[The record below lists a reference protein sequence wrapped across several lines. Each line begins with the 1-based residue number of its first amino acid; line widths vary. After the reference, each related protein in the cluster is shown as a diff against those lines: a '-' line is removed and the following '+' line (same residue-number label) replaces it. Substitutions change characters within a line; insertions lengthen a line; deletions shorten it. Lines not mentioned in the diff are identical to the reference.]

1 MGNTEKV
8 KFNTQ
13 DPIRDAFRENEY
25 RTNRMC
31 SKALFWFTTVI
42 LICGI
47 LGESGIYLPK
57 FRWSSDYLI
66 ICSIIGYLLN
76 LLTRFIG
83 YDSPKVKAVII
94 GDLIFLSGMAHLLF
108 PLTTVF
114 LMFGPVFL
122 SVKYYDPKF
131 TVRVTA
137 ATWLTFMA
145 TVLVNTVLEHQ
156 LAVIREYHLYL
167 GSLVWQDIPSVIFYQ
182 VIPRTFIFLFEGV
195 VGYYIAT
202 AGRRVVKEQAEDS
215 RKAAVMETELSTAAR
230 IQNKTLARPDFETPE
245 GSMAIHAF
253 ISPAKDVGGDF
264 YDHFMVNDHL
274 LVVAVADVS
283 DKGLPAA
290 MFVIEAESCLRFAL
304 SEALTKD
311 ADGVVEFI
319 DLEKAVN
326 GINRQLCVHN
336 MDGMF
341 VTMWIGCF
349 DTRTGV
355 GKYINAGHCRP
366 YIKRADGSLRL
377 LESEPQ
383 FFLGSFENAE
393 YKASPIRL
401 RGGETLFLY
410 TDGVTDARN
419 RDGEVFGTRRLETVL
434 EKASS
439 CEEGPEGQYLTGTVC
454 RELKEYIGEETPY
467 DDITILTLFRAKD
480 SRSNKKTV
488 LLETG
493 DDCGERAIDE
503 INRIIV
509 PLGCPEFKRRNLNV
523 AVDEICA
530 NICEYAYGGD
540 KGTVE
545 MEIHWEENY
554 IGVRFIDSG
563 GPFDPLE
570 QKAPDLSGEPGIGGL
585 GIHLIKNLVDRMSY
599 DRRDGKNLFTIYIAW
614 NM

>member
-1 MGNTEKV
+1 MKE
-8 KFNTQ
+8 
-13 DPIRDAFRENEY
+13 
-25 RTNRMC
+25 
-31 SKALFWFTTVI
+31 
-42 LICGI
+42 
-47 LGESGIYLPK
+47 
-57 FRWSSDYLI
+57 FRWGSDYLI
-66 ICSIIGYLLN
+66 LCSMIGYLLN
-76 LLTRFIG
+76 LLTRLIG
-83 YDSPKVKAVII
+83 YDSPKVKAIII
-94 GDLIFLSGMAHLLF
+94 GDLIFLSGMAYMLF

-137 ATWLTFMA
+137 ATWLTFIV
-145 TVLVNTVLEHQ
+145 TVLVNTGLEHHM
-156 LAVIREYHLYL
+156 AVIREYHLYL
-167 GSLVWQDIPSVIFYQ
+167 GSLIWQDIPSVFFYQ
-182 VIPRTFIFLFEGV
+182 VIPRTMIYIFEGI

-202 AGRRVVKEQAEDS
+202 AGRRVVKEQAETG
-215 RKAAVMETELSTAAR
+215 RRAAVMEAELSAAAQ
-230 IQNKTLARPDFETPE
+230 IQKKTLACPDFETADE
-245 GSMAIHAF
+245 SMAIHAY

-274 LVVAVADVS
+274 LVVTVADVS

-290 MFVIEAESCLRFAL
+290 MFGIEAQSALRFAL
-304 SEALTKD
+304 SEALSKD
-311 ADGVVEFI
+311 ADGIAEFI

-326 GINRQLCVHN
+326 GVNRQLCVHN

-355 GKYINAGHCRP
+355 GKYINAGHCLP
-366 YIKRADGSLRL
+366 YVKRADGSLRR
-377 LESEPQ
+377 LENEPQ
-383 FFLGSFENAE
+383 FFLGSFANAE
-393 YKASPIRL
+393 YKASPIRI

-419 RDGEVFGTRRLETVL
+419 AGGEVFGTKRLEAVL
-434 EKASS
+434 ENASAS
-439 CEEGPEGQYLTGTVC
+439 GKGPEEQYLTGTVC
-454 RELKEYIGEETPY
+454 RELKAYIGEETPY
-467 DDITILTLFRAKD
+467 DDITILTLFRTED
-480 SRSNKKTV
+480 SHSYKKTV

-493 DDCGERAIDE
+493 DDCGERAIEE
-503 INRIIV
+503 INRIIM

-530 NICEYAYGGD
+530 NICEYAYGGA

-554 IGVRFIDSG
+554 IGIRFIDSG
-563 GPFDPLE
+563 IPFDPLE
-570 QKAPDLSGEPGIGGL
+570 QKSPDLSGEPGIGGL
-585 GIHLIKNLVDRMSY
+585 GIHLVKNLVDRMNY
-599 DRRDGKNLFTIYIAW
+599 VRRDGKNLFTVYIAW

>member
-1 MGNTEKV
+1 MDNEGGKLNI
-8 KFNTQ
+8 Q
-13 DPIRDAFRENEY
+13 DPIGEAFRKNEY

-31 SKALFWFTTVI
+31 SKALFWFTTLI

-47 LGESGIYLPK
+47 LGESGFYLEQ
-57 FRWSSDYLI
+57 FRWSSHYLI
-66 ICSIIGYLLN
+66 IGSGIGYLLN

-83 YDSPKVKAVII
+83 YDSPKVKSIII
-94 GDLIFLSGMAHLLF
+94 GDLIFLSGMAYMLF

-131 TVRVTA
+131 TVRVTV
-137 ATWLTFMA
+137 ATWLTFLL
-145 TVLVNTVLEHQ
+145 TVLANTGLEHH
-156 LAVIREYHLYL
+156 LAGIREYHLYL
-167 GSLVWQDIPSVIFYQ
+167 GSLIWQDIPSVFFYQ
-182 VIPRTFIFLFEGV
+182 VIPRTMIYLFEGI

-202 AGRRVVKEQAEDS
+202 AGRRVVKEQAESS
-215 RKAAVMETELSTAAR
+215 RKAAAMEAELSTAAQ
-230 IQNKTLARPDFETPE
+230 IQKKTLAKPDFET
-245 GSMAIHAF
+245 GDKSMAIHAY

-274 LVVAVADVS
+274 LVVTVADVS

-290 MFVIEAESCLRFAL
+290 MFGIEAQSNLRFAL
-304 SEALTKD
+304 SEALSKD
-311 ADGVVEFI
+311 ADGIVEFI

-326 GINRQLCVHN
+326 GVNRQLCVHN

-355 GKYINAGHCRP
+355 GKYINAGHCLP
-366 YIKRADGSLRL
+366 YVKRADGSLRRL
-377 LESEPQ
+377 DSEPQ

-419 RDGEVFGTRRLETVL
+419 KGGEVFGTDRLEAVL
-434 EKASS
+434 AKASVS
-439 CEEGPEGQYLTGTVC
+439 EKGPNGQYLTGTVC
-454 RELKEYIGEETPY
+454 RELKTYIGDETPY
-467 DDITILTLFRAKD
+467 DDITILTLFRAED
-480 SRSNKKTV
+480 SHSNKKTV

-493 DDCGERAIDE
+493 DDCGERVIEE
-503 INRIIV
+503 INSIIM

-530 NICEYAYGGD
+530 NICEYAYGGE

-545 MEIHWEENY
+545 IEIHWEENY
-554 IGVRFIDSG
+554 IGIRFIDSG
-563 GPFDPLE
+563 APFNPLE
-570 QKAPDLSGEPGIGGL
+570 QESPDLSGEPEIGGL
-585 GIHLIKNLVDRMSY
+585 GIHLIKNLVDRLSY
-599 DRRDGKNLFTIYIAW
+599 ERRDGKNLFTVYIAW